1 MKDFLELSEQVI
13 YAFESKKPVIAL
25 ESTIISHGMPYPQN
39 LEVAKML
46 EKIALENDVIPATIA
61 IMNGKLKVGLSEKD
75 LEILAKSKNVEK
87 VSLRDISKVMVKKQ
101 IGATTV
107 AATMY
112 IAHLAGIHVFA
123 TGGIGG
129 VHRDLGE
136 TLDISADMT
145 AFANIP
151 IIVVT
156 AGAKAI
162 LDLKNTVEY
171 LETLGVPLFG
181 YKTDD
186 FPAFYSSESGIKI
199 EKINSLEEIADIYT
213 TNKKI
218 GLKTGIIVANPVP
231 KKFEIKK
238 QKMEKI
244 INRALKEAKLIGI
257 KGKKITPFLLAK
269 IVELTQGDSLKTNI
283 ELVKNNVSVAC
294 EIAKNI

>member
-39 LEVAKML
+39 LEVAEML

-162 LDLKNTVEY
+162 LDLKNTMEY

-199 EKINSLEEIADIYT
+199 EKINSPEEIADIYT

-244 INRALKEAKLIGI
+244 INKALKEAKSIGI

>member
-129 VHRDLGE
+129 VHRDLSE

-199 EKINSLEEIADIYT
+199 EKINSPEEIADIYT

-244 INRALKEAKLIGI
+244 INKALKEAKSIGI

>member
-244 INRALKEAKLIGI
+244 INRALKEAKSIGI

>member
-244 INRALKEAKLIGI
+244 INRALKEAK
-257 KGKKITPFLLAK
+257 
-269 IVELTQGDSLKTNI
+269 
-283 ELVKNNVSVAC
+283 
-294 EIAKNI
+294 